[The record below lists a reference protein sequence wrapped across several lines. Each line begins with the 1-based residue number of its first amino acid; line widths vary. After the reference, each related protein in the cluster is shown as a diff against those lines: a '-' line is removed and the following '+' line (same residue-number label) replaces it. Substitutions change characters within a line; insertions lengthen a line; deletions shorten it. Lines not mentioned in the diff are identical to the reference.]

1 MAQDFTGS
9 NNINLLMPIGQFGS
23 RNMGGKDSASARYIF
38 TNLHKITRI
47 LFNENDDFL
56 YNYLED
62 DGDIVEPKWYLPI
75 IPMVLANGAEGIG
88 TGWSTS
94 LPCYNPV
101 EIAECFKKRLEVET
115 TGIEEKVK
123 PESIDV
129 ENDENNAK
137 SQTDDQDPKSI
148 FRNLKP
154 WFRGFHGDIIEKSN
168 NSFVINGKFNAV
180 DDNIIEITELP
191 IGKWTREYKNFLESK
206 LESSNED
213 EIVIEDIKEFHSGN
227 KVHFVIKLKEGK
239 LQEIERTEGIEKF
252 FKLSAI
258 LNTSNMVL
266 FDPEGKI
273 KKYNNVSEIMEEFY
287 KVRLDY
293 YEKRKQFLIAK
304 LLKDYEIV
312 SNKARFINEILNQT
326 LILNNLRKKE
336 IINLLIKKNFKKISE
351 IKKKE
356 SNPQPFENEE
366 EQEKDSSEGNEFN
379 YLLNMP
385 IWTLSHEKVESLKN
399 ELKTKKNELD
409 EMMSKTKEEMWI
421 TDLNIFIDTYLEELN
436 SKHEHNNATAKK
448 IGASTFNNN
457 NKKSQKGKKLKKPK
471 DSETESEQEYDDQDS
486 EFEVNNT
493 NKKQPNGNNKS
504 NPEKTT
510 KNKTKKKFGES
521 EEELNPS
528 QNSDDQKKNVKKKIN
543 DSNNVG
549 SNTKNSNQ
557 KNKKNNQNNME
568 IESEEEFKVDNKAK
582 NATGNRKL
590 EEKPSNQK
598 KNQKKP
604 TKSKDEDDFIDDISE
619 NDDES
624 YNENDSNFVVESK
637 IISKNEKPSRNSRNI
652 SKNYIDSE
660 KEDKEDEDEEADSEK
675 NQKKTIKKGI
685 SKNTEEKAKV
695 EKKVEST
702 DFKKV
707 PPKKTQPDEKKET
720 KEIIKPKIEIKKP
733 DEKKEEKK
741 KIVSS
746 PSNKK
751 YVLENSILKYLKPA
765 SELGIKT
772 NNSITISQNINIKQN
787 PELLSLEE
795 RIKLRESKGNIII
808 IHFLFIFFLFFNY
821 YLIRK

>member
-1 MAQDFTGS
+1 MAQDFAGS
-9 NNINLLMPIGQFGS
+9 NNINLLLPIGQFGS

-47 LFNENDDFL
+47 LFNENDDSL
-56 YNYLED
+56 YDYLED

-101 EIAECFKKRLEVET
+101 EIAECFKERLQVDN
-115 TGIEEKVK
+115 GSLAKKMKAGSIEIE
-123 PESIDV
+123 D
-129 ENDENNAK
+129 DENNEK
-137 SQTDDQDPKSI
+137 SEVNNQNPKDI

-168 NSFVINGKFNAV
+168 NSFLINGKFNV
-180 DDNIIEITELP
+180 HEDNIIEITELP

-213 EIVIEDIKEFHSGN
+213 EVVIEDIKEFHSGN

-252 FKLSAI
+252 FKLSTT

-304 LLKDYEIV
+304 LLRDYEIV
-312 SNKARFINEILNQT
+312 SNKAKFINEILNQT
-326 LILNNLRKKE
+326 LILNNLKKKE
-336 IINLLIKKNFKKISE
+336 IISLLIKKNFKKMSE

-356 SNPQPFENEE
+356 NNPKPFENEE
-366 EQEKDSSEGNEFN
+366 EKEKEYSEETEFN

-385 IWTLSHEKVESLKN
+385 IWTLSHEKVEALHN

-409 EMMSKTKEEMWI
+409 IMMSKSKEEMWI
-421 TDLNIFIDTYLEELN
+421 TDLNLFIELYEDEL
-436 SKHEHNNATAKK
+436 KHHDNNNVMTKK

-457 NKKSQKGKKLKKPK
+457 NNNKKTQKTKKVQKPK
-471 DSETESEQEYDDQDS
+471 DSETESEEEYDDEDS
-486 EFEVNNT
+486 EFELKNA
-493 NKKQPNGNNKS
+493 NKKQTNGNSKINIQS
-504 NPEKTT
+504 TN
-510 KNKTKKKFGES
+510 KNKKNKKSEES
-521 EEELNPS
+521 EKELNAS
-528 QNSDDQKKNVKKKIN
+528 ENSDDQKKNLKKKIN
-543 DSNNVG
+543 GSNNGG
-549 SNTKNSNQ
+549 SNNKNNNQ
-557 KNKKNNQNNME
+557 QKKNNNKTKME

-582 NATGNRKL
+582 KAPNNRKL
-590 EEKPSNQK
+590 EEKPSNKK
-598 KNQKKP
+598 KNQSKPKKN
-604 TKSKDEDDFIDDISE
+604 EGDDFIDDLSE

-624 YNENDSNFVVESK
+624 INGNDSDFVIETK
-637 IISKNEKPSRNSRNI
+637 TPSKNGRPSSRNSKKT
-652 SKNYIDSE
+652 SKIDNIDSE
-660 KEDKEDEDEEADSEK
+660 EDHKEDENGIEDSEGA
-675 NQKKTIKKGI
+675 KKKKSIKEQLPK
-685 SKNTEEKAKV
+685 KPEEKIEGKSDIFDN
-695 EKKVEST
+695 KKNI
-702 DFKKV
+702 
-707 PPKKTQPDEKKET
+707 PKKLQSEKKEKEI
-720 KEIIKPKIEIKKP
+720 KEIIKPKTEIKKP
-733 DEKKEEKK
+733 EEKKEDKK

-746 PSNKK
+746 PPNKK

-772 NNSITISQNINIKQN
+772 NNSIPISQNINITQN

-795 RIKLRESKGNIII
+795 RIKLRESKGN
-808 IHFLFIFFLFFNY
+808 Y
-821 YLIRK
+821 K